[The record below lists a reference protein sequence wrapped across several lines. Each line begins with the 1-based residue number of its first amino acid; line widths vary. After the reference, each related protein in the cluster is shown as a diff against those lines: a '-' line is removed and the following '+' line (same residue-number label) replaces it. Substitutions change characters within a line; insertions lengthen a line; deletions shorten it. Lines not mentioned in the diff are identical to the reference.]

1 VSWIDRYLAVR
12 DRWLTNPKFQRWA
25 AAFPLT
31 RPTARR
37 RARALFDVCAGFVY
51 SQILFACVR
60 LKLFDLLAKG
70 PLTAAE
76 LAARL
81 NVPLDSTERL
91 LEAAV
96 SLRLVEHRPAGRF
109 GLGTLG
115 AAMVG
120 NPAVGAMVEHHSL
133 LYADLHDPVGL
144 LRRESRDTALA
155 KYWTYSAAVAPAS
168 EPTAAGPAAAEP
180 PTSEPPTAGALA
192 AGPPTAGA
200 PAAVNGSRLVE
211 SRGGDYTS
219 LMSNSQALVSH
230 EILDAYPLT
239 KHRRLLDVGGGDGSF
254 LIEAGRRYEHLH
266 LTLFDLPPVAERA
279 AQRFESLGL
288 KQRSQAIGG
297 DFLSQPLP
305 GGSDIVSLVR
315 VVHDHD
321 DEAAMT
327 LLRSAHRALPPK
339 GVLLLAEPMM
349 GTRGAEPVA
358 DAYFGFYLLAMGRGR
373 PRTPQNLQQML
384 AAAGF
389 TDTHL
394 VRTRQPLQSRLLV
407 ARKGKSAESSV
418 ILN

>member
-1 VSWIDRYLAVR
+1 MSWTDRYLAVR

-31 RPTARR
+31 RPTARK

-60 LKLFDLLAKG
+60 LKLFDLLAVG

-76 LAARL
+76 VAARL

-109 GLGTLG
+109 GLGSLG

-144 LRRESRDTALA
+144 LRRESRDTELA
-155 KYWTYSAAVAPAS
+155 KYWTYSASATPPAS
-168 EPTAAGPAAAEP
+168 GVP
-180 PTSEPPTAGALA
+180 P
-192 AGPPTAGA
+192 
-200 PAAVNGSRLVE
+200 AVNGSRLVE
-211 SRGGDYTS
+211 SRGGDYTA

-239 KHRRLLDVGGGDGSF
+239 KHRRLLDVGGGDGGF

-288 KQRSQAIGG
+288 KERSEAIGG

-305 GGSDIVSLVR
+305 GGSDVVSLVR

-327 LLRSAHRALPPK
+327 LLRAAHRALPPK

-373 PRTPQNLQQML
+373 PRTPQNLRQML

-407 ARKGKSAESSV
+407 ARKAKSTKTSV